1 MTTLAAQPTTEARA
15 RRRWVAL
22 ILGLFMAQI
31 GLWIGA
37 IAFVSGDRSHAV
49 VDDYDRAAV
58 DWDERRRLEQASAAT
73 GWHAAV
79 AIDSGP
85 QDGDRRR
92 VSVRLSDTAGHD
104 VAGAE
109 VEVVLFHQARASEA
123 QSVALAPG
131 ASGAYEGLARIARPG
146 KWKVRVQ
153 ATRAA
158 DRFTSTYVH
167 ELRLGSATP

>member
-1 MTTLAAQPTTEARA
+1 MTTLAVQPTTETRA

-22 ILGLFMAQI
+22 ILGLFVAQI

-49 VDDYDRAAV
+49 VEDYDRAAV
-58 DWDERRRLEQASAAT
+58 DWDARRRLEQASAAT

-79 AIDSGP
+79 AIDP
-85 QDGDRRR
+85 QPEAGDRRR
-92 VSVRLSDTAGHD
+92 VSVRLSDALGHD

-123 QSVALAPG
+123 QALALAP
-131 ASGAYEGLARIARPG
+131 APSGAYEGLADVARPG
-146 KWKVRVQ
+146 KWKVRVH

-158 DRFTSTYVH
+158 DRFTSTHVH
-167 ELRLGSATP
+167 ELRFGGAPP

>member
-1 MTTLAAQPTTEARA
+1 MTTLAAQLTTEARA

-22 ILGLFMAQI
+22 ILGLFVAQI

-79 AIDSGP
+79 AIDPDP
-85 QDGDRRR
+85 QSGDRRR

-131 ASGAYEGLARIARPG
+131 PSGAYEGLARITRPG

-158 DRFTSTYVH
+158 DRFTSTHVH
-167 ELRLGSATP
+167 ELHLGSATP